1 MVALGPPR
9 RLRMVALGARS
20 RLRAVVLGP
29 RLLVSLASCCRP
41 RRRRS
46 RVLVLGVRCPSCSSF
61 VRWSF
66 VAVSLVVFGCGC
78 PRLRVVG
85 GAGAPSPFVGGC
97 WGAVVAVYG
106 CWWAWW
112 AVVVL
117 GGGRGVL
124 LALVGCCG
132 GSSTLVVS
140 LCWCVGLVG
149 CPGRLWLLV
158 GMVGGCRMWLSVG
171 GLEWVG
177 WDGGAHQWTTT
188 NDELSSFVVWV
199 PRRRRRRGTG

>member
-9 RLRMVALGARS
+9 RSRVVALGPCS
-20 RLRAVVLGP
+20 RRCAVVLGP
-29 RLLVSLASCCRP
+29 RLLASCCCP
-41 RRRRS
+41 RRRRSRVLGPRRRSRVLGPGRHS

-78 PRLRVVG
+78 PHLRVAG
-85 GAGAPSPFVGGC
+85 GAGALSPFVGDHR
-97 WGAVVAVYG
+97 V
-106 CWWAWW
+106 
-112 AVVVL
+112 
-117 GGGRGVL
+117 
-124 LALVGCCG
+124 
-132 GSSTLVVS
+132 
-140 LCWCVGLVG
+140 
-149 CPGRLWLLV
+149 
-158 GMVGGCRMWLSVG
+158 WLSVG

-199 PRRRRRRGTG
+199 PRR